1 MNLQDAIQVL
11 TTVCQSKD
19 APFISVTLKIE
30 GTDVNKQVSATV
42 ALAYLIQNELIQI
55 VGNKNVIQIESK
67 AFEFAVAMNALYSEF
82 DNSNVEYTE
91 DEKEQMQSEAFYAQQ
106 IGSNYKPFH
115 HN

>member
-42 ALAYLIQNELIQI
+42 ALAYLSQNELITML
-55 VGNKNVIQIESK
+55 GTNNVIQLDSK
-67 AFEFAVAMNALYSEF
+67 SFEFAVAANALYSEC

-91 DEKEQMQSEAFYAQQ
+91 EQKEAMQSEAFYAQQ